1 MGLLLT
7 EEQKAVQTMVRE
19 FAEKEIAPT
28 WAEYDD
34 AEKFPWENI
43 RKLAELNLLGSM
55 VPDQYGG
62 AGLNTATWVLVLEEI
77 GRVSPADAGIVYTHD
92 GVADSILEFGTE
104 EQKQKFLVPLAKGEK
119 VAALALTEPNAGS
132 DLSSIETVAD
142 SDGDDYVINGTKIF
156 TSNGGEAQIYLVLTK
171 TDKTKGA
178 KGMSLFLL
186 ESGMAGFT
194 FGKKEKK
201 LSNKACVARE
211 EIFENCRVPK
221 ENMLGGEGRGFG
233 LAMAGLDVARV
244 GTAASAVGIAQGAFE
259 TAVNYDKERIQ
270 FGQTIAS
277 FQGIQWMLADMA
289 TQIEAARV
297 LTQNA
302 ARLRDAGQNYT
313 LEASMCKM
321 FATDV
326 AMKVATDSIQLL
338 GGVGLMREYPVEHF
352 FRDAKQYQ
360 IVEGTNQVH
369 KIIIA
374 RHILG

>member
-7 EEQKAVQTMVRE
+7 EEQKAVQRMVRE

-28 WAEYDD
+28 WAEYDE

-43 RKLAELNLLGSM
+43 RKAAELNLLGSLI
-55 VPDQYGG
+55 PEQYGG
-62 AGLNTATWVLVLEEI
+62 AGLDACTWVLAMEELA
-77 GRVSPADAGIVYTHD
+77 RVSPSDAGIIYTHD
-92 GVADSILEFGTE
+92 GVADSILHFGTE
-104 EQKQKFLVPLAKGEK
+104 EQKQRFVVPLARGEK
-119 VAALALTEPNAGS
+119 VAALCLTEPNAGS
-132 DLSSIETVAD
+132 DLSAIETTAD
-142 SDGDDYVINGTKIF
+142 RDGDDYILNGNKIF
-156 TSNGGEAQIYLVLTK
+156 TSSGGEAQVYLVLAK
-171 TDKTKGA
+171 TDKTKGT
-178 KGMSLFLL
+178 KGMSMFIL
-186 ESGMAGFT
+186 ESGMPGFT

-201 LSNKACVARE
+201 LANKACVARE

-221 ENMLGGEGRGFG
+221 ENMLGAEGRGFG
-233 LAMAGLDVARV
+233 IAMAGLDIARV
-244 GTAASAVGIAQGAFE
+244 GTAATAVGIAQGAFE
-259 TAVNYDKERIQ
+259 AAVNYDKERVQ

-277 FQGIQWMLADMA
+277 FQGIQWMIADMA
-289 TQIEAARV
+289 TQIEAARL

-313 LEASMCKM
+313 MEASMAKV

-326 AMKVATDSIQLL
+326 AMKVATDCVQLL

-360 IVEGTNQVH
+360 IVEGTNQVQ

-374 RHILG
+374 RHILA